1 MKLFKSILFTLLTLS
16 IFTNISLAV
25 NKCPGAPAILRW
37 SSANCSTAFEPSA
50 TANQCQFEAIANT
63 SGSKNIV
70 AGNAVGSFCTVT
82 LSCKGNQGTTASS
95 QAELVVADGP
105 QCCSALGTALTEGRN
120 IWRTGTGVAGAK
132 YEKSQCY
139 KYTPPVITATTT
151 PTTTAPNTT
160 PATTAPTVKWDCESP
175 ATSYSIVRTPAW
187 ASAPAWASGTTTSTS
202 TGLEGS
208 ASDTDT
214 VAKDV
219 ETRYDYTLTCRGA
232 TNNTNSAIDTAVT
245 ALGTATTTIL
255 VPAKVNITNVSDTES
270 VVGGDATITWAS
282 TGDSCDVYDKNTP
295 AVKINSSP
303 ILAATTTAG
312 GIYASGTLNS
322 KFSFT
327 LSPDAPMSRTELN
340 TSHIKSA
347 ALGYTIICKDSTRAI
362 RTTDTKDAVV
372 TVFKKPVTSITGPA
386 ANGSFTL
393 SCKQDFNYVDVTK
406 TVAGVTTRVGGV
418 TGNNNGNDYSMT
430 VANPSNSAF
439 VLEIKC
445 GLKNVYAISTV
456 YPYNALSIS
465 GTLIPGTGLESSKT
479 VLLNDVEYIY
489 ATTTD
494 DNFKQLRY
502 DINNQNSWTV
512 DVWPFASSSPAS
524 ASSFSGTSANAGNL
538 PAKYKPNASGTVDLD
553 RSASTGYPDGLTIKV
568 TATNASSTKTLWII
582 LVNSEKP
589 LATLT
594 ATASSTAADT
604 YRLSAVCS
612 NSSAW
617 ELYQDPST
625 TPTATGSTNN
635 VTPFSFSGDI
645 LATST
650 DQNATTVNIKLVCIS
665 GGMSPQRSTST
676 AVLNIGSRSLVKFH
690 SLSVQ
695 PAAITCPGGNTE
707 AAVKFDISNSS
718 GKICKIK
725 ATSPNNST
733 NTDILLQMSKINELL
748 GSTVYDSKVSG
759 GPQNVSMT
767 SVMSKLDDNLHNI
780 AVATL
785 KLDNATGKLDNGKR
799 LFNYSTRF
807 TIECGAP
814 SAAGSNT
821 PVTSGPTYSTKFVD
835 IMASCA
841 SQN

>member
-16 IFTNISLAV
+16 LFTNVSLAV
-25 NKCPGAPAILRW
+25 NKCPGAPAVMRW
-37 SSANCSTAFEPSA
+37 SSANCVSSFNPVS
-50 TANQCQFEAIANT
+50 TANQCQFGDATMNT

-70 AGNAVGSFCTVT
+70 AGNAPGTFCTVT

-95 QAELVVADGP
+95 QAELIVADGP
-105 QCCSALGTALTEGRN
+105 QCCSVGTALTEGRN
-120 IWRTGTGVAGAK
+120 VWSGV
-132 YEKSQCY
+132 KSKCITY
-139 KYTPPVITATTT
+139 PKPILTATTT
-151 PTTTAPNTT
+151 PASTT
-160 PATTAPTVKWDCESP
+160 PAVKWSCEEP
-175 ATSYSIVRTPAW
+175 ATSYTITRNAPWTST
-187 ASAPAWASGTTTSTS
+187 PAWASGTTTSTT
-202 TGLEGS
+202 TGIEGE
-208 ASDTDT
+208 AVDTDT
-214 VAKDV
+214 VAKDT
-219 ETRYDYTLTCRGA
+219 ETSYEYTLTCRG
-232 TNNTNSAIDTAVT
+232 NNGVNDNVI
-245 ALGTATTTIL
+245 LGVSTTTL
-255 VPAKVNITNVSDTES
+255 VVPAKVNVTNVSKTEI
-270 VVGGDATITWAS
+270 VVGGDATVTWDS
-282 TGDSCDVYDKNTP
+282 TGDSCDIYDKNTP

-303 ILAATTTAG
+303 I
-312 GIYASGTLNS
+312 SGTLAAGQVKTATNTVNS
-322 KFSFT
+322 NFSFT

-340 TSHIKSA
+340 TSHIGA
-347 ALGYTIICKDSTRAI
+347 GALGYTIICKDSTRAI
-362 RTTDTKDAVV
+362 RLTDTKDAIV

-393 SCKQDFNYVDVTK
+393 SCKQDFNYVKVTK
-406 TVAGVTTRVGGV
+406 TIGTNTTILKELS
-418 TGNNNGNDYSMT
+418 NNNSGADFSINVPNPANDG
-430 VANPSNSAF
+430 F

-445 GLKNVYAISTV
+445 GLKDIYTTSTV

-465 GTLIPGTGLESSKT
+465 GTLIPGIGVESSKT

-502 DINNQNSWTV
+502 DINNQDKWTV
-512 DVWPFASSSPAS
+512 DVWPFASSSPVNS
-524 ASSFSGTSANAGNL
+524 SSFSGTSANIGNL

-553 RSASTGYPDGLTIKV
+553 RSASTGYPDGLTVKV
-568 TATNASSTKTLWII
+568 TATKGDSTKTLWII

-594 ATASSTAADT
+594 ATASSTAADM
-604 YRLSAVCS
+604 YRLTAACS
-612 NSSAW
+612 NSATW
-617 ELYQDPST
+617 ELYQDGMILR
-625 TPTATGSTNN
+625 TGSTNN
-635 VTPFSFSGDI
+635 ITPFSFGGDI

-650 DQNATTVNIKLVCIS
+650 NLNATSVDLKLVCIS
-665 GGMSPQRSTST
+665 GGMSAERSTST
-676 AVLNIGSRSLVKFH
+676 ATLNIGSRSMVKFH

-725 ATSPNNST
+725 ASSPNNST
-733 NTDILLQMSKINELL
+733 NPDIVTQMAKINELL
-748 GSTVYDSKVSG
+748 SGSVYDSKVSG
-759 GPQNVSMT
+759 GPENASMA

-807 TIECGAP
+807 TLECGAP
-814 SAAGSNT
+814 SAANANI